1 MRRLSLILAAYAL
14 LAGCKTTTYNDF
26 YVGVDYSKR
35 SDVSITSFGLGF
47 QGRPMFSE
55 RIGLVYQVG
64 FLLPMAVDYRAYG
77 LSVRRDNLSSGV
89 GIHGFIAPSF
99 KVLDINEKI
108 SLFVSPG
115 LNTGQIFLT
124 KNGEVETFD
133 HIRRETHEIDMN
145 TLGIGVDISTD
156 FYLGKYFF
164 MRFGVLLG
172 LDLLSSD
179 SVYFG
184 DLLDSSTHGVTQFRA
199 YPKLG
204 IGWRRTKEQN

>member
-1 MRRLSLILAAYAL
+1 MKRFRYILVVCIL
-14 LAGCKTTTYNDF
+14 FIGCKTTTHNDF
-26 YVGVDYSKR
+26 YAGVDYSKR
-35 SDVSITSFGLGF
+35 SDVAITSFGLGF

-55 RIGLVYQVG
+55 HIGLAYQVG
-64 FLLPMAVDYRAYG
+64 FLIPMAVDYQAYG
-77 LSVRRDNLSSGV
+77 LSVRRNDLSSGI

-99 KVLDINEKI
+99 KVLDINERI

-115 LNTGQIFLT
+115 LNIGQISLT
-124 KNGEVETFD
+124 KHGEVKTSYYT
-133 HIRRETHEIDMN
+133 HTGTHEIVMN

-164 MRFGVLLG
+164 MRLGVMFG

-179 SVYFG
+179 SVYFA
-184 DLLDSSTHGVTQFRA
+184 DVSDSPTIGVAQFRA

-204 IGWRRTKEQN
+204 IGWRKIKKQN